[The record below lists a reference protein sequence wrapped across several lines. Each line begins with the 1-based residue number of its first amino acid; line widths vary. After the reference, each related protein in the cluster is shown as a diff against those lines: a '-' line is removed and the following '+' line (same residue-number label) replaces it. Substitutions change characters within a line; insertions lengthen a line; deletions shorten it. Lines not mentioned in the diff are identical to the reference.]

1 MQAVAHQG
9 REKGSVEGRLMGI
22 KPLVLAG
29 PSPAFHLLVIQKTGK
44 DSPGEAQELS
54 STVRTAD
61 EEAILDN
68 EREARMKAETKAG
81 EHLGGPLL

>member
-1 MQAVAHQG
+1 
-9 REKGSVEGRLMGI
+9 MGI

-29 PSPAFHLLVIQKTGK
+29 PSPAFHLPVIQKAGK

-68 EREARMKAETKAG
+68 QREMRMKAETKAG
-81 EHLGGPLL
+81 ENLGGPPL